1 MCMWYLVLI
10 EEVLLKTV
18 MFDVEQFEWRGI
30 DQATRWHFELTKSKP
45 GYDVHH
51 NTRSLDIHIHTQN
64 TYSSAPSRGSS
75 CEPNYYQNRY
85 KQHPKCGSCGLTLQ
99 QTFPNW
105 KQKFGHQSKQ
115 RYSPKLAANTCN
127 HYPRTFATPAEVS
140 LLKTHRTALLVSST
154 SENQVDTL
162 GPVKDTKCGFLSLS
176 QSVAANVQCKNAIC
190 RFLPILVLAI
200 GRPSSNFRFFLM
212 LLRLPPV
219 CPRLWRESRQIPEQ
233 GNNLCQR

>member
-1 MCMWYLVLI
+1 MRVLW
-10 EEVLLKTV
+10 VDT
-18 MFDVEQFEWRGI
+18 
-30 DQATRWHFELTKSKP
+30 A
-45 GYDVHH
+45 
-51 NTRSLDIHIHTQN
+51 N
-64 TYSSAPSRGSS
+64 
-75 CEPNYYQNRY
+75 
-85 KQHPKCGSCGLTLQ
+85 

-115 RYSPKLAANTCN
+115 RYSSNSGNWEPKLPANTCN
-127 HYPRTFATPAEVS
+127 QYPHTFATPAEVS
-140 LLKTHRTALLVSST
+140 LPKTHRTALLVSST